1 VAAAASAS
9 RRLPPAAIAL
19 ALALVWLLLGPRT
32 PDLAAAVYRSSLF
45 ARDGFQLWD
54 NAWYGGHHLLGYSI
68 VFPAI
73 GSAIGVRVTGG
84 VAAVVSTVLFE
95 RLAAGWWGPAS
106 RPAAAWFAVASLAD
120 LLIGR
125 LTFGLGVTVGLGAL
139 LALQRQRRGVA
150 VALAAACSAT
160 SPVAGLFL
168 ALAATAAWLAAPAR
182 RAPAA
187 VAAVALAVVLAL
199 AFAFPEGGR
208 QPCSQGAF
216 LSVLIFSALLAV
228 LIGPRE
234 REIRV
239 GAGLYAVAAILAYTL
254 PTPMGGNISRLG
266 AEFAA
271 PLLIGVL
278 ATRRGRGR
286 IPPAVAL
293 GVLAALAGWQWL
305 APVREASKVVGDPSY
320 KAAYYAPLIG
330 FLERDAGGPAR
341 VEVPFTR
348 AHWEAVHLAPYFPLA
363 RGWQTQL
370 DVKYNAL
377 FYKHGAVT
385 ADGYRAWLE
394 ANAVAYVALP
404 DGPLDPSGRAE
415 AALVRGGLPYLE
427 PVWGD
432 AHWRVFR
439 VRSPQPLVSGPARLE
454 TLTSD
459 RIVLRARRAGTV
471 LVRVRW
477 TPYWQVM
484 TGGCV
489 ARSPDGWTRVDLP
502 RAGRAEVGL
511 RFSLS
516 RLARPD
522 RTCSTLQPTQLGS
535 R

>member
-1 VAAAASAS
+1 MAAAASAS

-19 ALALVWLLLGPRT
+19 ALALGWLVLGPRT

-73 GSAIGVRVTGG
+73 GSAIGVRLTGA

-95 RLAAGWWGPAS
+95 RLAHGWWGPS
-106 RPAAAWFAVASLAD
+106 GRPAAAWFAFASLAD

-125 LTFGLGVTVGLGAL
+125 LTFGLGVSVGLGAL
-139 LALQRQRRGVA
+139 LALQRGRPTLA

-168 ALAATAAWLAAPAR
+168 ALAATAAWLAVPAR
-182 RAPAA
+182 RVPAA
-187 VAAVALAVVLAL
+187 VAAAALAVVLVL

-216 LSVLIFSALLAV
+216 LSVLIFSALLAA
-228 LIGPRE
+228 LLGPRE
-234 REIRV
+234 REIRI
-239 GAGLYAVAAILAYTL
+239 GAGLYALAALLAYTL

-278 ATRRGRGR
+278 ATRRGRER

-293 GVLAALAGWQWL
+293 AVLAALAAWQWL

-320 KAAYYAPLIG
+320 KAAYYAPLVR

-348 AHWEAVHLAPYFPLA
+348 AHWEAVHLAPHFPLA

-377 FYKHGAVT
+377 FYRPGAVT
-385 ADGYRAWLE
+385 AASYRTWLDR
-394 ANAVAYVALP
+394 NAVSYVAVP
-404 DGPLDPSGRAE
+404 DAPLDPSGRAE
-415 AALVRGGLPYLE
+415 AQLVRGGLAYLE

-439 VRSPQPLVSGPARLE
+439 VRGSQPLVSGPAELRS
-454 TLTSD
+454 LTSE

-471 LVRVRW
+471 VVRVRW

-489 ARSPDGWTRVDLP
+489 ARTLDGWTSVDLP
-502 RAGRAEVGL
+502 RPGLAEVGL

-522 RTCSTLQPTQLGS
+522 RTCTTPQPTP

>member
-19 ALALVWLLLGPRT
+19 ALALLWLVLGPRT

-68 VFPAI
+68 VFPAL
-73 GSAIGVRVTGG
+73 GSTIGVRLTGML
-84 VAAVVSTVLFE
+84 AAVVSTVLFE
-95 RLAAGWWGPAS
+95 RLAAGWWGAAS
-106 RPAAAWFAVASLAD
+106 RPAAAWFAVATLAD

-125 LTFGLGVTVGLGAL
+125 LTFGLGVSVGLGAL
-139 LALQRQRRGVA
+139 LALQRGRPALA

-168 ALAATAAWLAAPAR
+168 ALVATAAWLAVPAR

-187 VAAVALAVVLAL
+187 VAATALVVVLAL

-216 LSVLIFSALLAV
+216 LSVLIFSALVAV

-234 REIRV
+234 REIQI
-239 GAGLYAVAAILAYTL
+239 GAGLYGLAAILAYAL

-278 ATRRGRGR
+278 ATRRGRQR
-286 IPPAVAL
+286 IPPAAAL
-293 GVLAALAGWQWL
+293 GVLVALAAWQWL

-320 KAAYYAPLIG
+320 QAAYYAPLIR
-330 FLERDAGGPAR
+330 FLERDAGGPVR

-348 AHWEAVHLAPYFPLA
+348 AHWEAVYRPPYFPLA

-377 FYKHGAVT
+377 FYRPGAVT
-385 ADGYRAWLE
+385 ADAYRAWL
-394 ANAVAYVALP
+394 ARNAVAYVALP
-404 DGPLDPSGRAE
+404 DAPLDPSGRAE
-415 AALVRGGLPYLE
+415 ARLVRGGLAYLQ
-427 PVWGD
+427 PAWRD

-439 VRSPQPLVSGPARLE
+439 VREPEPLVTGEAELVS
-454 TLTSD
+454 LTSE
-459 RIVLRARRAGTV
+459 RIVLRARHAGTV

-489 ARSPDGWTRVDLP
+489 GRSPEGWTSVDLP
-502 RAGRAEVGL
+502 RGGRAVVGL

-522 RTCSTLQPTQLGS
+522 RTCHTPQSPQPTPH
-535 R
+535 